1 MINESTSVPV
11 AEPQV
16 QRVAIQGVLGS
27 FHEIAARQFFGKD
40 IQLDMC
46 ESFPKLFQG
55 MRQGRADMGVVAI
68 ENSVAGSLL
77 PNYALLRDSN
87 FAIVGEVYLRIEHQ
101 LMAFPGQQLADIK
114 EVHSHPMALHQCEAY
129 FRNFPDIK
137 LVESEDTALSAQRL
151 REHQLKG
158 IAAIA
163 SQRAAQCFDLE
174 ILAAGIEANKR
185 NFTRFLI
192 IVHEDKAQ
200 NWVQTSNKASLSFN
214 LSTMS
219 QRVGSLA
226 GILAILGQY
235 DMNLTKIQ
243 SLPILG
249 LEWEYFFHIDL
260 EFDDYQQYRLSLDAI
275 RPLVTELKILGE
287 YARGKKPQNA

>member
-1 MINESTSVPV
+1 MINETTIPPLVESP
-11 AEPQV
+11 AY
-16 QRVAIQGVLGS
+16 RVAIQGVRGS
-27 FHEIAARQFFGKD
+27 FHEIAAHQFFGED

-46 ESFPKLFQG
+46 DSFPKLFQG
-55 MRQGRADMGVVAI
+55 MRQERADIGVVAI

-77 PNYALLRDSN
+77 PNYALLREST
-87 FAIVGEVYLRIEHQ
+87 FSIVGEVYLRIEHH
-101 LMAFPGQQLADIK
+101 LMALKDQTLSDIR
-114 EVHSHPMALHQCEAY
+114 EVHSHPMAIHQCEAF
-129 FRNFPDIK
+129 FRQYPEIK
-137 LVESEDTALSAQRL
+137 LVKSEDTALSAQRI
-151 REHQLKG
+151 REQRLTG

-163 SQRAAQCFDLE
+163 SHRAATHFGLNL
-174 ILAAGIEANKR
+174 LASGIETNKR

-192 IVHEDKAQ
+192 IVPE
-200 NWVQTSNKASLSFN
+200 NQTEHWITHPNKASLCFN

-219 QRVGSLA
+219 GRVGSLA

-249 LEWEYFFHIDL
+249 LEWEYFFHIDV
-260 EFDDYQQYRLSLDAI
+260 EYDNYQQYKLSLDAI

-287 YARGKKPQNA
+287 YARGEKC